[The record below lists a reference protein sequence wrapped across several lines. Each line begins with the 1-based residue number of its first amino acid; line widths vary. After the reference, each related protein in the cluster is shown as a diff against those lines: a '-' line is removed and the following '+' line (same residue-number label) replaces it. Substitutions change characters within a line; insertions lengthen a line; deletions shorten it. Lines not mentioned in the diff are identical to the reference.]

1 MGLAAFNRSR
11 LKQAELAKA
20 EALKQE
26 KPVEAKEE
34 KEPQNTAK
42 KKKAAK

>member
-1 MGLAAFNRSR
+1 MGLAAFNRNR
-11 LKQAELAKA
+11 LKQAELAKQQ
-20 EALKQE
+20 EKE
-26 KPVEAKEE
+26 KPVGAKEE